1 MKSMTQFISMTFDMI
16 TITKCMSLL
25 KNEYFFFLYIISRP
39 NTHLIQNGAEILKS
53 IQTSLL
59 DLNIYTNMIYEH

>member
-1 MKSMTQFISMTFDMI
+1 MI

-25 KNEYFFFLYIISRP
+25 KNEYLKKNVFNIISRP

-53 IQTSLL
+53 IQPSLL